1 MYLARS
7 SGLISYV
14 LLRQVVQAWT
24 PVVVKTVT
32 TIGSQ
37 LTPDVTDVSRDG
49 GYSALINGKI
59 VWLYDDTECMDR
71 MGNQLSFVSNTAA
84 YQRFDNGN
92 NVSTITDFGIVDLGS
107 NQDGSPKTAI
117 LAGTTVR
124 TGGWIPF
131 EQDEIEFNEENNGK
145 QRVAICEFH
154 DHMYND
160 FSDSDTNRYTEQGPG
175 TSPTLISTTQAFL
188 FAPLVYVDSKS
199 QDPSMEYQP
208 RGMTLISITAP
219 DSGPVATRQGDI
231 IILGTEVAFGGF
243 STMLGFKSTDSA
255 TDLDD
260 GERDVY
266 LFGMTQFGLQLARV
280 GTNDLTAFA
289 KYKFWNPR
297 SHNFSTSP
305 PDPST
310 SDDAQMYLPGS
321 FSSGSIFY
329 SPYFHTFIMVYF
341 NKLVDSTFFIRYLQ
355 LDVPLRNDSIWT
367 IGGKDSKGIVAED
380 TEALVKYA
388 WSAEQI
394 LYASP
399 PGPGGFNYAGM
410 PHPEFFNTQY
420 YPQSLYPPHT
430 PKSKRSNAWYG
441 PLSEQ
446 SAGRDGKDLLLS
458 WTSQVNHRAFALASQ
473 MLIKADWQFQKVGG
487 INNGLYEIQLARVTF
502 DDILAN
508 PSGTTHHEPTSSLVA
523 IPAVGG
529 SRRLSIFGVSHYWIA
544 LLFMAQVCHITG
556 IHRVV
561 TMMT

>member
-7 SGLISYV
+7 SAIISCF
-14 LLRQVVQAWT
+14 LLRQVVNAWT

-32 TIGSQ
+32 TAGPQ
-37 LTPDVTDVSRDG
+37 LTPDVTNVSRDG

-59 VWLYDDTECMDR
+59 VWLYDDTECMDKT
-71 MGNQLSFVSNTAA
+71 GNQLSFVSNTAA
-84 YQRFDNGN
+84 YQKIDNSN
-92 NVSTITDFGIVDLGS
+92 ESAITDFGVVNLGS

-117 LAGTTVR
+117 LAGTNVR
-124 TGGWIPF
+124 KGGWIPF
-131 EQDEIEFNEENNGK
+131 EHDEIEFNEENNGK

-154 DHMYND
+154 DHMCND
-160 FSDSDTNRYTEQGPG
+160 FSNSDTNNHMAQGPG

-188 FAPLVYVDSKS
+188 FAPLVYVDSKP
-199 QDPSMEYQP
+199 QDPSMEYQA

-231 IILGTEVAFGGF
+231 VISGTEVAFGGF
-243 STMLGFKSTDSA
+243 STLLGFKSTDSA

-266 LFGMTQFGLQLARV
+266 LLGMTKFGLQLARV
-280 GTNDLTAFA
+280 GINDLNNFS
-289 KYKFWNPR
+289 KYTFWNPR

-305 PDPST
+305 PDPGT
-310 SDDAQMYLPGS
+310 SDEAQLYLPGT

-329 SPYFHTFIMVYF
+329 SPYFCTFIMVYF
-341 NKLVDSTFFIRYLQ
+341 NKLVDSTFYIRYLQ
-355 LDVPLRNDSIWT
+355 LNVPLENDSIWT
-367 IGGKDSKGIVAED
+367 VGGKDGKGIVAEV

-441 PLSEQ
+441 SLSEQ
-446 SAGRDGKDLLLS
+446 STGRDGKDLLLS
-458 WTSQVNHRAFALASQ
+458 WTSQVYHQSFPWLHKS
-473 MLIKADWQFQKVGG
+473 
-487 INNGLYEIQLARVTF
+487 
-502 DDILAN
+502 
-508 PSGTTHHEPTSSLVA
+508 
-523 IPAVGG
+523 
-529 SRRLSIFGVSHYWIA
+529 
-544 LLFMAQVCHITG
+544 
-556 IHRVV
+556 
-561 TMMT
+561 

>member
-1 MYLARS
+1 M
-7 SGLISYV
+7 ISCL
-14 LLRQVVQAWT
+14 LLRQDVQAWT
-24 PVVVKTVT
+24 PVVVKEVT
-32 TIGSQ
+32 TLGPQ
-37 LTPDVTDVSRDG
+37 LTPDITDLSRDG

-84 YQRFDNGN
+84 YQRFNNGN
-92 NVSTITDFGIVDLGS
+92 NVSTITDFGVIDLGS

-117 LAGTTVR
+117 LADTTVR

-131 EQDEIEFNEENNGK
+131 KQDELEFNEENNGK

-154 DHMYND
+154 DHIFKE
-160 FSDSDTNRYTEQGPG
+160 FSDSDTNNCMEQGPG

-188 FAPLVYVDSKS
+188 FAPLVYVDSKP
-199 QDPSMEYQP
+199 QDPSMEYQA

-219 DSGPVATRQGDI
+219 DSGPVAARQGDI
-231 IILGTEVAFGGF
+231 VIPGKEVAFGGF
-243 STMLGFKSTDSA
+243 STLLGFKSTVSA

-266 LFGMTQFGLQLARV
+266 LLGMTNFGLQLARV
-280 GTNDLTAFA
+280 GINDLADFT
-289 KYKFWNPR
+289 KYTFWSPR

-310 SDDAQMYLPGS
+310 SDDAELYLPGS

-341 NKLVDSTFFIRYLQ
+341 NKLVDSTFFVRYLQ
-355 LDVPLRNDSIWT
+355 LDVPLGSDSTWT
-367 IGGKDSKGIVAED
+367 IGGKDSKGIAAED

-399 PGPGGFNYAGM
+399 SGQGGFNYAGM
-410 PHPEFFNTQY
+410 AHPEFFNTQY
-420 YPQSLYPPHT
+420 YPQSLYSPHT

-441 PLSEQ
+441 PLSQQ
-446 SAGRDGKDLLLS
+446 SAGPDGKDLLLS
-458 WTSQVNHRAFALASQ
+458 WTSQVIYQAFALASQ
-473 MLIKADWQFQKVGG
+473 TSIEADWQFQKVGG
-487 INNGLYEIQLARVTF
+487 TDNGLYEIQLARVTF
-502 DDILAN
+502 VDIPAN
-508 PSGTTHHEPTSSLVA
+508 SSGTTDHEPTSSFIA
-523 IPAVGG
+523 IPAEGG
-529 SRRLSIFGVSHYWIA
+529 ARRLSSVNVSHHWL
-544 LLFMAQVCHITG
+544 LLFFIAQVCHIAGTQ
-556 IHRVV
+556 RVV
-561 TMMT
+561 MRMT

>member
-1 MYLARS
+1 M
-7 SGLISYV
+7 ISCF

-24 PVVVKTVT
+24 PVVFKTVT
-32 TIGSQ
+32 TAGPQ

-59 VWLYDDTECMDR
+59 VWLYDDTECLDK

-84 YQRFDNGN
+84 YQRFENAN
-92 NVSTITDFGIVDLGS
+92 NVSAITDFGVIDLGS

-131 EQDEIEFNEENNGK
+131 EQDELEFNEKNNGK

-154 DHMYND
+154 DHMCNE
-160 FSDSDTNRYTEQGPG
+160 FSNSGTNNHMEQGPG

-188 FAPLVYVDSKS
+188 FAPLVYVDSKP
-199 QDPSMEYQP
+199 QDPWMEYQA

-231 IILGTEVAFGGF
+231 VIAGTEVAFGGF
-243 STMLGFKSTDSA
+243 STLLGFKSTDSA
-255 TDLDD
+255 ADLDD

-266 LFGMTQFGLQLARV
+266 LLGMTEFGLQLARV
-280 GTNDLTAFA
+280 GINDLTDFA
-289 KYKFWNPR
+289 KYTFWNPR
-297 SHNFSTSP
+297 SHDFSTSP

-329 SPYFHTFIMVYF
+329 SPYFYTFIMVYF

-355 LDVPLRNDSIWT
+355 LDVPLGNDSIWT
-367 IGGKDSKGIVAED
+367 IGGKNSKGIVAED

-388 WSAEQI
+388 WSVEQI

-410 PHPEFFNTQY
+410 AHPEFFNTQY
-420 YPQSLYPPHT
+420 YPQSLYSSHT
-430 PKSKRSNAWYG
+430 PKSKKSNAWYG
-441 PLSEQ
+441 PLSQQ
-446 SAGRDGKDLLLS
+446 SAGPDGKNLLLS
-458 WTSQVNHRAFALASQ
+458 WTSQVNHQALP
-473 MLIKADWQFQKVGG
+473 L
-487 INNGLYEIQLARVTF
+487 L
-502 DDILAN
+502 
-508 PSGTTHHEPTSSLVA
+508 HERRSKLTENF
-523 IPAVGG
+523 
-529 SRRLSIFGVSHYWIA
+529 RRLAAQTTAYTRFS
-544 LLFMAQVCHITG
+544 LL
-556 IHRVV
+556 
-561 TMMT
+561 

>member
-1 MYLARS
+1 MYLAWS
-7 SGLISYV
+7 SAITSCF
-14 LLRQVVQAWT
+14 LLRQVVDAWT

-32 TIGSQ
+32 TAGPQ
-37 LTPDVTDVSRDG
+37 LTPDVTNVSRDG

-59 VWLYDDTECMDR
+59 VWLYDDTECMDKT
-71 MGNQLSFVSNTAA
+71 GNQLSFVSNTAA
-84 YQRFDNGN
+84 YQKIDNSN
-92 NVSTITDFGIVDLGS
+92 NESTIIDFGVVNLGS

-117 LAGTTVR
+117 LAGTNVR

-131 EQDEIEFNEENNGK
+131 KHDEIEFNEENNGK
-145 QRVAICEFH
+145 ERVAICELH
-154 DHMYND
+154 DHMCND
-160 FSDSDTNRYTEQGPG
+160 FSDSDTNNHMAKGPG
-175 TSPTLISTTQAFL
+175 ASPTLISTTQAFL
-188 FAPLVYVDSKS
+188 FAPLVYVDSKP
-199 QDPSMEYQP
+199 QDPSMEYQA

-231 IILGTEVAFGGF
+231 VISGTEVAFGDF
-243 STMLGFKSTDSA
+243 STLLGFKSTDSA

-266 LFGMTQFGLQLARV
+266 LLGMTKFGLQLARV
-280 GTNDLTAFA
+280 GINDLTDFS
-289 KYKFWNPR
+289 KYTFWNPQ

-305 PDPST
+305 PDPGT
-310 SDDAQMYLPGS
+310 SDEAQLYLPGS

-329 SPYFHTFIMVYF
+329 SPYFYTFIMVYF
-341 NKLVDSTFFIRYLQ
+341 NKLVDSTFYIRYLQ
-355 LDVPLRNDSIWT
+355 LDFPLRNDSIWT

-446 SAGRDGKDLLLS
+446 STGHDGKDLLLS
-458 WTSQVNHRAFALASQ
+458 WTSQVNHQVFALASQ
-473 MLIKADWQFQKVGG
+473 ELIEADWQFQEVGG
-487 INNGLYEIQLARVTF
+487 TNQGLYEIQLAIVTF
-502 DDILAN
+502 DDIPAN
-508 PSGTTHHEPTSSLVA
+508 ANGATIHEPASSPIT
-523 IPAVGG
+523 IPAEGG
-529 SRRLSIFGVSHYWIA
+529 ARRLCGFGLSHHGIT
-544 LLFMAQVCHITG
+544 LFFTAQVFYIAG
-556 IHRVV
+556 IHMVV
-561 TMMT
+561 TRMT

>member
-1 MYLARS
+1 M
-7 SGLISYV
+7 ISCF
-14 LLRQVVQAWT
+14 LLRHIVHAWT
-24 PVVVKTVT
+24 PVVVKIVT
-32 TIGSQ
+32 TLGPQ
-37 LTPDVTDVSRDG
+37 LTPDITDVSRDG

-92 NVSTITDFGIVDLGS
+92 NVSTITDFGVIDLGS

-131 EQDEIEFNEENNGK
+131 EQDELEFNEQNNGK

-154 DHMYND
+154 DYMCND
-160 FSDSDTNRYTEQGPG
+160 LLDCDTNSCMKQGPG

-188 FAPLVYVDSKS
+188 YAPLVYVDSKP
-199 QDPSMEYQP
+199 QDPSMEYQA

-231 IILGTEVAFGGF
+231 VIAGTEVAFGGF
-243 STMLGFKSTDSA
+243 STLLGFKSTDST
-255 TDLDD
+255 TDLDH

-266 LFGMTQFGLQLARV
+266 LLGMTDFGLQLARV
-280 GTNDLTAFA
+280 GINDLADFA
-289 KYKFWNPR
+289 KYAFWSPR

-355 LDVPLRNDSIWT
+355 LDVPLGNDSTWT
-367 IGGKDSKGIVAED
+367 IGGKDSKAIVAED

-410 PHPEFFNTQY
+410 AHPEFFNTQY

-430 PKSKRSNAWYG
+430 PKSKSSNAWYG
-441 PLSEQ
+441 PLSQQ
-446 SAGRDGKDLLLS
+446 SAGRDGKNLLLS
-458 WTSQVNHRAFALASQ
+458 WTSQVSYQAFALASQ
-473 MLIKADWQFQKVGG
+473 TSIEADWRFQKVGG
-487 INNGLYEIQLARVTF
+487 IDNGLYEIQLARVTF
-502 DDILAN
+502 DDIPAD
-508 PSGTTHHEPTSSLVA
+508 PSGTTYHEPTSSLIA
-523 IPAVGG
+523 IPAEGG
-529 SRRLSIFGVSHYWIA
+529 ARRISTVGVSHRWI
-544 LLFMAQVCHITG
+544 LLFFMAQVYHIAG
-556 IHRVV
+556 IHEVV
-561 TMMT
+561 TRMT